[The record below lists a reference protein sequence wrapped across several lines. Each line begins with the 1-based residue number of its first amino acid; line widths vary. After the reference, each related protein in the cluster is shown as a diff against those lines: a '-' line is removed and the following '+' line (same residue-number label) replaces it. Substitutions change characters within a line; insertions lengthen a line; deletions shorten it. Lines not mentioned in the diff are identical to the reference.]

1 MLLTID
7 VGNTNT
13 VLGVFRG
20 AELIANWRLTTAR
33 EQTVDE
39 YGVLTRNLFTLA
51 GLDRN
56 DITGVIISSVG
67 PPVNWTLGE
76 MSRVYFGK
84 KALFVEM
91 GVKTGMAVLVD
102 NPSEVGAD
110 RIVNGVAA
118 FHLYGGPC
126 IVVDFGTAITF
137 DAISTNGE
145 YLGGVIA
152 PGLGIASEALFARA
166 AKLPR
171 VEIKD
176 PGKIIGTNTV
186 TNMQAGLYY
195 GAVDMVDGMLERMK
209 KELGEKAEGGATG
222 GQARL
227 VAKVSKYIEHT
238 DEFLTLT
245 GLRLIWEKNQPVE
258 HGRSA
263 AADEQGTR
271 SAVPAK
277 KAQRQRPTKLARR
290 PRQTRRR

>member
-20 AELIANWRLTTAR
+20 EELIANWRLTTAR

-39 YGVLTRNLFTLA
+39 YGVLTRNLFTLG
-51 GLDRN
+51 GLDR
-56 DITGVIISSVG
+56 DTISGVIISSVV

-76 MSRVYFGK
+76 MSRIYFGK

-91 GVKTGMAVLVD
+91 GVKTGMPVLVD
-102 NPSEVGAD
+102 NPMEVGAD

-126 IVVDFGTAITF
+126 IVVDFCTAITF
-137 DAISTNGE
+137 DAISAKGE

-166 AKLPR
+166 ARLPR

-176 PGKIIGTNTV
+176 PGKVIGTNTI
-186 TNMQAGLYY
+186 THMQAGLYY
-195 GAVDMVDGMLERMK
+195 GAVDMVDGMLTRMK
-209 KELGEKAEGGATG
+209 KELGENAKVVATG
-222 GQARL
+222 GQAKL
-227 VAKVSKYIEHT
+227 VAKGSKLIQHT

-245 GLRLIWEKNQPVE
+245 GLRLIWEKNHAAEHLKTLPVDN
-258 HGRSA
+258 RATRA
-263 AADEQGTR
+263 AT
-271 SAVPAK
+271 PAK
-277 KAQRQRPTKLARR
+277 KAQG
-290 PRQTRRR
+290 

>member
-20 AELIANWRLTTAR
+20 EELIANWRLTTAR
-33 EQTVDE
+33 QQTVDE

-51 GLDRN
+51 GLDR
-56 DITGVIISSVG
+56 DSIGGVIISSVV

-76 MSRVYFGK
+76 MARIYFGQ
-84 KALFVEM
+84 KALFVEA
-91 GVKTGMAVLVD
+91 GVKTGMSVLVD
-102 NPSEVGAD
+102 NPLEVGAD

-118 FHLYGGPC
+118 FHKYGGPC

-137 DAISTNGE
+137 DVVSERCE

-152 PGLGIASEALFARA
+152 PGLGISSEALFSRT

-176 PGKIIGTNTV
+176 PGKVIGTNTI
-186 TNMQAGLYY
+186 THIQAGLYY
-195 GAVDMVDGMLERMK
+195 GAVDMVDGMLTRIK
-209 KELGEKAEGGATG
+209 AELGKDAAVVATG
-222 GQARL
+222 GQAKL
-227 VAKVSKYIEHT
+227 VARGSKHIQHT

-245 GLRLIWEKNQPVE
+245 GLRIIWSKNQGVE
-258 HGRSA
+258 TAKTGG
-263 AADEQGTR
+263 GTR
-271 SAVPAK
+271 EPRSITDVK
-277 KAQRQRPTKLARR
+277 KIKN
-290 PRQTRRR
+290 

>member
-20 AELIANWRLTTAR
+20 EELIAHWRLTTAR
-33 EQTVDE
+33 QQTVDE

-51 GLDRN
+51 GLDGKGIN
-56 DITGVIISSVG
+56 GVIISSVV
-67 PPVNWTLGE
+67 PPINWTLGE
-76 MSRVYFGK
+76 MSRIYFSQ

-118 FHLYGGPC
+118 FHKFGGPC

-137 DAISTNGE
+137 DVISQRGE

-152 PGLGIASEALFARA
+152 PGLGIASDALFSRA
-166 AKLPR
+166 ARLPR

-176 PGKIIGTNTV
+176 PGKVIGTNTV
-186 TNMQAGLYY
+186 THIQAGLYY
-195 GAVDMVDGMLERMK
+195 GAIDMVDGMLARIK
-209 KELGEKAEGGATG
+209 AELGQPATVVATG
-222 GQARL
+222 GQALL
-227 VAKVSKYIEHT
+227 VSRGSKHIQHT

-245 GLRLIWEKNQPVE
+245 GLRLIWEKNQATDAVKTSSSN
-258 HGRSA
+258 R
-263 AADEQGTR
+263 R
-271 SAVPAK
+271 AVPAR
-277 KAQRQRPTKLARR
+277 KAQR
-290 PRQTRRR
+290 

>member
-20 AELIANWRLTTAR
+20 TELIANWRLTTAR

-56 DITGVIISSVG
+56 DITGVIISSVV

-137 DAISTNGE
+137 DAISAKGE

-152 PGLGIASEALFARA
+152 PGLGISSEALFARA

-176 PGKIIGTNTV
+176 PGKVIGTNTV
-186 TNMQAGLYY
+186 THMQAGLYY
-195 GAVDMVDGMLERMK
+195 GAVDMVDGMLARMK
-209 KELGEKAEGGATG
+209 KELGEGAKVIATG
-222 GQARL
+222 GQAKL
-227 VAKVSKYIEHT
+227 VAKGSKHIERT

-245 GLRLIWEKNQPVE
+245 GLRLIWEKNQTADQ
-258 HGRSA
+258 GKSA
-263 AADEQGTR
+263 EARGAQN
-271 SAVPAK
+271 AVPVK
-277 KAQRQRPTKLARR
+277 KAQR
-290 PRQTRRR
+290 

>member
-20 AELIANWRLTTAR
+20 EELIANWRLTTAR

-51 GLDRN
+51 KLDR
-56 DITGVIISSVG
+56 DAIGGVIVSSVV
-67 PPVNWTLGE
+67 PPVNWTLAE
-76 MSRVYFGK
+76 MSRIYFGK
-84 KALFVEM
+84 KALFVEL

-102 NPSEVGAD
+102 NPLEVGAD

-118 FHLYGGPC
+118 FHKYGGPC

-137 DAISTNGE
+137 DAISERGE

-152 PGLGIASEALFARA
+152 PGIGIASEALFARA
-166 AKLPR
+166 ARLPR

-176 PGKIIGTNTV
+176 PGKVIGTNTV
-186 TNMQAGLYY
+186 THIQAGLYY
-195 GAVDMVDGMLERMK
+195 GAVDMVDGMIARLKR
-209 KELGEKAEGGATG
+209 ELGEHSKVVATG

-227 VAKVSKYIEHT
+227 VARGSKQIQNT

-245 GLRLIWEKNQPVE
+245 GLRLIWERNQVHE
-258 HGRSA
+258 TGKGA
-263 AADEQGTR
+263 AATQASGRTP
-271 SAVPAK
+271 PAK
-277 KAQRQRPTKLARR
+277 KT
-290 PRQTRRR
+290 PR